1 MLQSGSLG
9 VVSPYQPLPAFL
21 DGSEEE
27 RCVYSIGQRR
37 ERVLILL
44 ELEHPTVSHSSA
56 DHLVNENIHCFIPF
70 EFSFLEWNI

>member
-21 DGSEEE
+21 DGSEKE
-27 RCVYSIGQRR
+27 RCAYPIGQRR

-44 ELEHPTVSHSSA
+44 EPEYPTVSHQ
-56 DHLVNENIHCFIPF
+56 LII
-70 EFSFLEWNI
+70 L